1 MNREEVIRRILSACS
16 EVSREQVLDRLESEK
31 KKTGG
36 LISEEALLRVIA
48 AGFGCDVRGS
58 RVLISSLSLG
68 DLVPNLG
75 DVTVVGR
82 VAAVF
87 SPRSFSGKRSGR
99 FASLL
104 IADESGVLRV
114 VLWNDRAGLAEP
126 GGVKAGDVVRFRHGY
141 TREDRRGKVELHVG
155 DRSVVEVSPSDV
167 DLSGFPAVDK
177 FATKMEDLKV
187 TRGGSRVILV
197 GTVRKVFSVSSFDR
211 GDEGLGKVLRFVL
224 AGAGGEVDVVVWN
237 EKVDDVEGLVEVG
250 RGLRVVDGKVRKSA
264 GGGVEVHV
272 DGSTFVEAVAAGF
285 VRLGDLVEGLKHVSV
300 EGEVVARPAVRE
312 VRTKRG
318 DVLRVASFEL
328 RDESGRV
335 WVSAWRSHV
344 DDAAGLMV
352 GDAVVLKDVYVKRG
366 FGDQLELSTRSRSS
380 IVGKGRKEEG

>member
-16 EVSREQVLDRLESEK
+16 GVSREQVLDRLESEK

-58 RVLISSLSLG
+58 RVLISALSLG

-87 SPRSFSGKRSGR
+87 SPRAFSGKRSGR

-104 IADESGVLRV
+104 IVDDSGVLRV

-272 DGSTFVEAVAAGF
+272 DGSIFVEAVAAGF
-285 VRLGDLVEGLKHVSV
+285 VR
-300 EGEVVARPAVRE
+300 
-312 VRTKRG
+312 
-318 DVLRVASFEL
+318 
-328 RDESGRV
+328 
-335 WVSAWRSHV
+335 
-344 DDAAGLMV
+344 
-352 GDAVVLKDVYVKRG
+352 
-366 FGDQLELSTRSRSS
+366 FG
-380 IVGKGRKEEG
+380 